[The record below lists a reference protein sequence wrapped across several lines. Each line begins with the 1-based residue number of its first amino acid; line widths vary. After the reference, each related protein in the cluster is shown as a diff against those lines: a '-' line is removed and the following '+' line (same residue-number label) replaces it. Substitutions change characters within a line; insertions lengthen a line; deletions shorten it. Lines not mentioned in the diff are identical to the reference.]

1 MTGDG
6 GELPQEKPLS
16 HGTLLF
22 SALQHIAIIA
32 PIGLVFP
39 LLVLR
44 AADAGFAL
52 QEAVVTASL
61 LALGIG
67 NLLLCLRGRML
78 GSGYLCPAVF
88 TAAYLPAS
96 LAAADAGGLSLVFGM
111 TIFAGL
117 CEVAFSFLLRRLR
130 PYLPAEIA
138 GLAVVMI
145 GLILGFMGFRLML
158 GLDSHGT
165 FREGVSD
172 SHAVAFG
179 LLALAL
185 LIVLNVWGR
194 GVFKLFAVLICIG
207 VIYPLAAV
215 LGQVELPD
223 GQQLSLEGLIDL
235 PNLPYLLPS
244 FDITLAVPFMIGA
257 LACAL
262 RATGDITTCQ
272 RIADDSWVR
281 PDMDS
286 IARGVRA
293 DGLATACAGLLG
305 AVGLNSFSSS
315 IGLSQATGVIQRR
328 VGLAIGG
335 LFFVLA
341 LSPDVVML
349 AIGMPQALTGA
360 ILVFSS
366 AFILSNGLSIIVA
379 RLLDA
384 RRILTIGVAL
394 VFGLS
399 HDVFPEFYDHFPL
412 WLKSISGS
420 SLVVA
425 LVLALVLN
433 ALFRIGVKRTA
444 ELELPLDSSLLPR
457 MVAFCREQ
465 GALWGAR
472 RDVMERMANSLTEAG
487 ELALA
492 RGYEGRPLKLHVNYD
507 EFRIRANLEFTVAYP
522 DSDDAPEPPA
532 STARTSPDEDGLEYR
547 LMRHFAD
554 SVRMVQNRGQ
564 QQVKLVFET

>member
-1 MTGDG
+1 MTGDSR
-6 GELPQEKPLS
+6 ELPQEEPLS

-52 QEAVVTASL
+52 QETVITASL

-67 NLLLCLRGRML
+67 NLLLCLRGRVL

-145 GLILGFMGFRLML
+145 GLILGFMGFRLLL
-158 GLDSHGT
+158 GLDSHGDFQGDT
-165 FREGVSD
+165 LDRQ
-172 SHAVAFG
+172 AVG
-179 LLALAL
+179 LGLFALAL
-185 LIVLNVWGR
+185 IILLNVWGR
-194 GVFKLFAVLICIG
+194 GVFKLFSVLIAIA
-207 VIYPLAAV
+207 VVYPLAVV
-215 LGQVELPD
+215 LQKVDLAGGHDIAPHGLLDIPQLP
-223 GQQLSLEGLIDL
+223 L
-235 PNLPYLLPS
+235 LLPS
-244 FDITLAVPFMIGA
+244 FDASLALPFMIGA

-272 RIADDSWVR
+272 RIADRNWVR
-281 PDMDS
+281 PDMRS

-293 DGLATACAGLLG
+293 DGLATLCAGLLG
-305 AVGLNSFSSS
+305 TVGLNTFSSS
-315 IGLSQATGVIQRR
+315 IGLSQASGVIQRR

-335 LFFVLA
+335 LFIVLA
-341 LSPDVVML
+341 FSPYIVML
-349 AIGMPQALTGA
+349 TIGMPQTLTGA
-360 ILVFSS
+360 ILIFSS

-425 LVLALVLN
+425 LVIALGLN

-444 ELELPLDSSLLPR
+444 DLELSLDSSLLPQL
-457 MVAFCREQ
+457 VDFCREQ

-472 RDVMERMANSLTEAG
+472 RDVMERVANGLTEAG
-487 ELALA
+487 ELALT
-492 RGYEGRPLKLHVNYD
+492 RGDEGSPLKVQVNYD
-507 EFRIRANLEFTVAYP
+507 EFRIRASVAFTASGP
-522 DSDDAPEPPA
+522 DSAGRPEPA
-532 STARTSPDEDGLEYR
+532 SSTAAELPGESRLELR

-554 SVRMVQNRGQ
+554 SVRLVQRQGQ